1 MLKKIILLAL
11 ISSIFL
17 PFTAKAQTNDT
28 IFKAKV
34 IEVVQEVRKVDD
46 KGQESTQQILKLR
59 GLEKAWQNKEI
70 IFDGPALN
78 IEIIGQKAYRVGDK
92 VLVTPNIDESGKET
106 FFITDYVRAGKL
118 YFIIFFF
125 F

>member
-46 KGQESTQQILKLR
+46 KGQESTQQI
-59 GLEKAWQNKEI
+59 
-70 IFDGPALN
+70 
-78 IEIIGQKAYRVGDK
+78 
-92 VLVTPNIDESGKET
+92 
-106 FFITDYVRAGKL
+106 
-118 YFIIFFF
+118 
-125 F
+125 